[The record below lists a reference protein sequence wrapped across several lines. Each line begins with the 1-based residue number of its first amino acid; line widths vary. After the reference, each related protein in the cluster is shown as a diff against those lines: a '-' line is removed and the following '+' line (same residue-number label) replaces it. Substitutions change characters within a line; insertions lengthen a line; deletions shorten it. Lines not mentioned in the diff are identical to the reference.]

1 MAKGSSG
8 LAAPDWNAWRSP
20 LNNGAPWPSVEQAEA
35 RVLGIQRKLH
45 RWASDD
51 PTRRFQDLRNLVCD
65 PAFLVVAWSR
75 VRGNRGARSA
85 GVDGWSAY
93 HVEQRLGVQ
102 RFLAAL
108 REELRSGEFR
118 PAPVR
123 ERGIP
128 KPGGKVRRLG
138 IPTVRDR
145 VVQAALK
152 LVLEPIFEVDFEPC
166 SYGFRPGRRAQDAI
180 AEIHHLTSRSYE
192 WIVEADIEA
201 CFDRIDHVAL
211 MDRARRRVG
220 DRRVLAL
227 VKAFLKAGILTEL
240 GGREDTI
247 TGTPQGG
254 ILSPLLANIA
264 LSALDE
270 HFVRAWAAMGTGI
283 QRHRRRLRGE
293 ATYRLI
299 RYADDFIIC
308 VAGRRE
314 HAERLVAETER
325 VIAPLGLA
333 LSGEKT
339 TVTHVDEGFDFLGW
353 RIKRDRGKSGR
364 PVILTY
370 PSRRAL
376 RSLTGKV
383 KQITRTGYHQTL
395 DQILA
400 RLNPVLRGW
409 CAYFRHGACSRTF
422 SYLDHYAFW
431 RVVCW
436 LRHKHPNAN
445 WALLRRRHLPGW
457 QPTGTRLTLYR
468 PRQVRIVRYRY
479 RGHTIASP
487 WTSEIV
493 T

>member
-8 LAAPDWNAWRSP
+8 LAAPDWNARRPP
-20 LNNGAPWPSVEQAEA
+20 LNSGAPWPSVEQAEA

-45 RWASDD
+45 KWAADD

-65 PAFLVVAWSR
+65 PAFLVLAWSR

-108 REELRSGEFR
+108 REELRSGQFR

-128 KPGGKVRRLG
+128 KAGGKLRRLG

-152 LVLEPIFEVDFEPC
+152 LVLEPIFEADFAPC
-166 SYGFRPGRRAQDAI
+166 SYGFRPGRGAQDAI

-211 MDRARRRVG
+211 MDRVRRRVG

-240 GGREDTI
+240 GGREETI

-254 ILSPLLANIA
+254 ILSPLLAT
-264 LSALDE
+264 S
-270 HFVRAWAAMGTGI
+270 RCPRWTSTSPT
-283 QRHRRRLRGE
+283 R
-293 ATYRLI
+293 
-299 RYADDFIIC
+299 
-308 VAGRRE
+308 GRRWE
-314 HAERLVAETER
+314 PASSATDGVCA
-325 VIAPLGLA
+325 A
-333 LSGEKT
+333 
-339 TVTHVDEGFDFLGW
+339 
-353 RIKRDRGKSGR
+353 
-364 PVILTY
+364 
-370 PSRRAL
+370 
-376 RSLTGKV
+376 
-383 KQITRTGYHQTL
+383 TR
-395 DQILA
+395 
-400 RLNPVLRGW
+400 
-409 CAYFRHGACSRTF
+409 
-422 SYLDHYAFW
+422 
-431 RVVCW
+431 
-436 LRHKHPNAN
+436 
-445 WALLRRRHLPGW
+445 
-457 QPTGTRLTLYR
+457 PTG
-468 PRQVRIVRYRY
+468 
-479 RGHTIASP
+479 
-487 WTSEIV
+487 
-493 T
+493 